1 MAGTLSVQKIQ
12 GLATSATPTTVE
24 IASGHKISGAAGAIS
39 VPGQVVQVQT
49 AASPAFTSSTSTTLV
64 DVFTLNFTPKFSN
77 SLLKIDICCR
87 YQENGTDSNLKYRV
101 LNDSTTE
108 YDVTNYS
115 AYQGGA
121 TNTIETLTFHV
132 FASAGSTSARDIKFQ
147 MAKVSSGGTFYINPN
162 GQTTEESRLTVMEI
176 AQ

>member
-1 MAGTLSVQKIQ
+1 MSTLTVQNIQ
-12 GLATSATPTTVE
+12 GSSTSSNTINV
-24 IASGHKISGAAGAIS
+24 ASGHKISGAAGAIS

-49 AASPAFTSSTSTTLV
+49 TANPAFTSSTSTTLV

-87 YQENGTDSNLKYRV
+87 YQENGTNNNLKYRV

-121 TNTIETLTFHV
+121 TNTIETLTFHA
-132 FASAGSTSARDIKFQ
+132 FASAGSTSARDIKLQ
-147 MAKVSSGGTFYINPN
+147 MAKVNSSGTFYINPN
-162 GQTTEESRLTVMEI
+162 AQTTEESRLTVMEI